1 MLKLRL
7 KRYGKKRE
15 PSYRIVVVESRSRRQ
30 GRPLQ
35 ELGFYN
41 PRTKET
47 RLDTQDLLKWLRN
60 GAQPT
65 ETLSAIL
72 RKAGIYDMLK
82 AGVGLDGGEVAV
94 VRIAAVE
101 PPPEVTEEPPAEE
114 TEIAPESET
123 AEPESEPAAEATEPI
138 EAVAE
143 ATESTAAPE
152 MTAETT
158 AEPSPEPASES
169 TPEPDPEPTAP
180 EPDPEPTA

>member
-1 MLKLRL
+1 M
-7 KRYGKKRE
+7 
-15 PSYRIVVVESRSRRQ
+15 ESRSRRQ

-101 PPPEVTEEPPAEE
+101 PPTPVETEEPVTEAAEISTEAETTVESESTPEPNLAEE
-114 TEIAPESET
+114 TPDSTDTQEPT
-123 AEPESEPAAEATEPI
+123 AEMETQTPAAE
-138 EAVAE
+138 
-143 ATESTAAPE
+143 
-152 MTAETT
+152 
-158 AEPSPEPASES
+158 AEPSPEPASEPAVE
-169 TPEPDPEPTAP
+169 PESEPTA
-180 EPDPEPTA
+180 

>member
-47 RLDTQDLLKWLRN
+47 RLDTQDLLRWLRN

-101 PPPEVTEEPPAEE
+101 PPVEETTEAATEEAVEE
-114 TEIAPESET
+114 TPAATAET
-123 AEPESEPAAEATEPI
+123 AEIPAADPADPAEPTAVEQTPEAPEITT
-138 EAVAE
+138 VAE
-143 ATESTAAPE
+143 AAPSEPETETAEAAPE
-152 MTAETT
+152 APS
-158 AEPSPEPASES
+158 EPEKTE
-169 TPEPDPEPTAP
+169 
-180 EPDPEPTA
+180 